1 MRKVLFTPNIV
12 ANGLLWLVGIAMQ
25 IGGWVS
31 HTIAYVLL
39 GVACLW
45 TLCTCIYWWRH
56 RGEKIR
62 ENLDDKQL
70 IKSIPQIINDMHI
83 RRGQATNKYI
93 QKAIEAGNL
102 GHIQA
107 MNAEL
112 NKYFGGIE
120 IPNTIDSPEEFSDI
134 VTKVFENL
142 PKMRDKAKT
151 VSDIEL
157 GRLVAKSAETNLP
170 IQAKL
175 GEQKDYRKLQWLLK
189 TAREKLTKGI
199 AVEATKAIDYY
210 LTYSEAY
217 WAINVPLLSSAEIL
231 KDTESMMQ
239 TVYHLYR
246 DRFQE
251 QMNINLAKVCEVIN
265 EYDK

>member
-1 MRKVLFTPNIV
+1 MSRVKPLK
-12 ANGLLWLVGIAMQ
+12 
-25 IGGWVS
+25 IGGAVVAVFFTVVS
-31 HTIAYVLL
+31 TVLPNTGWLNPQVSKWAFLIAIGGIIIGGVMWLYGWKTQKL
-39 GVACLW
+39 G
-45 TLCTCIYWWRH
+45 
-56 RGEKIR
+56 
-62 ENLDDKQL
+62 DKQL
-70 IKSIPQIINDMHI
+70 IKSIPQIISDMHI
-83 RRGQATNKYI
+83 RRGQVTNKYV

-112 NKYFGGIE
+112 NIYLGGIE
-120 IPNTIDSPEEFSDI
+120 IPKTIDSVEGLFD
-134 VTKVFENL
+134 VATKVFENL

-217 WAINVPLLSSAEIL
+217 WAINVLLLSSAEIL

-239 TVYHLYR
+239 TVYLLYK
-246 DRFQE
+246 DKFQE